1 MGPLLRVVLSTVTFL
16 VAFYGTTVVMSFLY
30 PLDTAILAF

>member
-1 MGPLLRVVLSTVTFL
+1 MAMLLRVFLSTFTFL

-30 PLDTAILAF
+30 PLDTAIVAF